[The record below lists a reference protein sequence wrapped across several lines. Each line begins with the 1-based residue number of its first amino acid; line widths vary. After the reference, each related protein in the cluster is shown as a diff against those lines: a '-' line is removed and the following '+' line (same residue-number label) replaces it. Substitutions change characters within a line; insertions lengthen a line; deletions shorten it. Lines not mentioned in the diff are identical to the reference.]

1 MKKILSIVLLSMF
14 ALAVY
19 AQSGSIRGIVADEQ
33 TRETLPGAHIFVE
46 IGDLPIGTA
55 TDENGAFV
63 LKPLNAGSYNVNI
76 SYTGY
81 GAKLRTNVNVKP
93 DKIVFLDTIYLSK
106 GVLVDDITI
115 EAERV
120 KIIDIE
126 EPSKMT
132 ILSAE
137 FERMPSNEN
146 LSKIVALIAPD
157 VKVDETTN
165 ELIVRGSRPG
175 SSVFFIDGI
184 KRESMNGAVPSGA
197 IGSITVYTGG
207 IPVKYGD
214 MTGGV
219 VVIETKGYFDLLNQW
234 KAEQAMMEFEASRN

>member
-1 MKKILSIVLLSMF
+1 MKKILSIVLVSIF
-14 ALAVY
+14 ALTAY
-19 AQSGSIRGIVADEQ
+19 SQSGSIRGIVADEQ

-55 TDENGAFV
+55 SNLDGEFV
-63 LKPLNAGSYNVNI
+63 LKPLNSGSYNVNV

-81 GAKLRTNVNVKP
+81 GTKLRTNVVVKS

-106 GVLVDDITI
+106 GVLVGDITI
-115 EAERV
+115 EAERI

-137 FERMPSNEN
+137 IERMPSSDN
-146 LSKIVALIAPD
+146 LANIVALIAPD
-157 VKVDETTN
+157 VKVDEATN

-175 SSVFFIDGI
+175 SSVYFIDGV
-184 KRESMNGAVPSGA
+184 KRQSMNGAVPSGS

-219 VVIETKGYFDLLNQW
+219 VVIETKGYFDLLNRW
-234 KAEQAMMEFEASRN
+234 KAEQAMMEFEESQN